1 MAEEN
6 SEPEKDEDG
15 LVIQRYQSRVLVVLP
30 SEGAGDQILRYA
42 RSCLHAVHVGTDT
55 VAPSSVITGRLQDE
69 FTVDGALADA
79 GVDDYAGILIAGCEG
94 EHPLVQDENALRL
107 VRHAAGEGKLIAAW
121 GNGVIVLAQAGVLK
135 GLKVTGDGAQD
146 AVRAAG
152 AKYTGRQVEILRK
165 NKIVTALDESA
176 GMRFGQAL
184 ASVVR
189 I

>member
-1 MAEEN
+1 MEY
-6 SEPEKDEDG
+6 
-15 LVIQRYQSRVLVVLP
+15 RRVLF
-30 SEGAGDQILRYA
+30 
-42 RSCLHAVHVGTDT
+42 RS
-55 VAPSSVITGRLQDE
+55 
-69 FTVDGALADA
+69 
-79 GVDDYAGILIAGCEG
+79 
-94 EHPLVQDENALRL
+94 HPLVQDENALRL